1 MTPGTS
7 TREVPQVLD
16 SFPPDNICS
25 LGREIGDGDLIP
37 GSDVHL
43 SSDSD
48 HSGGGDEE
56 PAVADA
62 GVGEEGEG
70 GENPPA
76 GAGGH
81 VGSVGYVDTD
91 TSIQFLGRHSAVELL
106 SQELN
111 NWTFPLGLELVPRK
125 RYFMWQFLYSLEFI
139 PRFNIF
145 SMIH

>member
-43 SSDSD
+43 GSDSD
-48 HSGGGDEE
+48 HTRGGDEE

-70 GENPPA
+70 GEDPPA
-76 GAGGH
+76 CAGGH
-81 VGSVGYVDTD
+81 VGSVGDVDSD
-91 TSIQFLGRHSAVELL
+91 TSQ
-106 SQELN
+106 
-111 NWTFPLGLELVPRK
+111 
-125 RYFMWQFLYSLEFI
+125 
-139 PRFNIF
+139 
-145 SMIH
+145 